1 MRKVNILGT
10 PYTIRELSVTEC
22 PTLETCDGYCDWT
35 TKEIVV
41 ERELEGSLSDMECYI
56 KKVLRH
62 EIIHAFLFE
71 SGLHEC
77 SGGTEAW
84 AKNETMVD
92 WFARQGIKIHTAW
105 EEAGAL

>member
-10 PYTIRELSVTEC
+10 PYTIREVSVTEC

-41 ERELEGSLSDMECYI
+41 ERESKGSLSDMECYI

-62 EIIHAFLFE
+62 EMGFYSKGVCTGVRAERKRGRETRLWWI
-71 SGLHEC
+71 GLLGRDRKFTQLGERRVHC
-77 SGGTEAW
+77 NG
-84 AKNETMVD
+84 
-92 WFARQGIKIHTAW
+92 
-105 EEAGAL
+105 